1 MHDLAK
7 MFLHCL
13 NHWKLETPTQKK
25 LHSQGEDLAAYK
37 QNYTRSVD
45 ITSLH
50 RIQKWPQLSRL
61 LTVTVIPRALFL
73 WRLSS
78 TNLGLRF
85 CCTFCIYLPMHCL
98 EEHFVLSLLYMC
110 LRVKTQQCNFWKHDL
125 HVLRQENCKGYLEN
139 WITICS
145 FKICLL

>member
-45 ITSLH
+45 IGLH
-50 RIQKWPQLSRL
+50 RNQKWPQLSRL
-61 LTVTVIPRALFL
+61 LTVTVIPRARFL
-73 WRLSS
+73 WRLIS
-78 TNLGLRF
+78 TNPGLRF
-85 CCTFCIYLPMHCL
+85 CCTFCMYLPMHCL
-98 EEHFVLSLLYMC
+98 EEHFVLSLLY
-110 LRVKTQQCNFWKHDL
+110 LRVKTQQCSFCKLEL

>member
-13 NHWKLETPTQKK
+13 NHSKLETPTQKK

-50 RIQKWPQLSRL
+50 RNQKWPQFSRL
-61 LTVTVIPRALFL
+61 LTVAIIPRAWFL
-73 WRLSS
+73 WRLIS
-78 TNLGLRF
+78 TNPGLRF

-98 EEHFVLSLLYMC
+98 EEHFVLSLPY
-110 LRVKTQQCNFWKHDL
+110 LRVKTQQYGILLAWVTKC
-125 HVLRQENCKGYLEN
+125 
-139 WITICS
+139 TCS
-145 FKICLL
+145 